1 MAKLK
6 DRTLYKKGILK
17 LQGGGMVPQ
26 SPFTAQGLNQAGI
39 SALNTIKNPAT
50 YTQFAKKLPMRTL
63 GVMGLTNPYTLP
75 FAGPMV
81 AYSIADTLTPQSVKD
96 RAELKRQVDG
106 EYQGIQDYMDVPER
120 ESTVDLLKR
129 AQNMN
134 IQSPLTKRLN
144 AEFGI
149 KAKVDDRETGPEVID
164 KGGSDMQVKKPVDIS
179 NRDPED
185 NNQQAQQLVNDQKKT
200 IKNAEKVF
208 NEMESKARGQGK
220 MTNLNN
226 AIEAARE
233 VMGEQGYGKSGRLLL
248 LQLASNLL
256 AGKTMQ
262 PGAQGFL
269 DVLGQAGQNVIPMA
283 IALERE
289 REKEELGLA
298 KVLLES
304 GKKTG
309 KVKPPSIKV
318 RYRLPNGEISDPVPA
333 STTDTGQYLVYD
345 QLPDGQSVR
354 YLVDPGQV
362 VGQAPI
368 ADNVTNKAKLLNEYK
383 AVKSGQLY
391 TDLFIKVA
399 SENPDLIGPQGGWKK
414 MTLKAGE
421 LLKIAT
427 GSETYKDTILKLADR
442 EQQNFQNFKQY
453 GEVEEGVEK
462 RLNGIFSKIEEKAAD
477 LDSASEEIQAQAL
490 LETLELLST
499 YSLAQTLK
507 DKDRLAV
514 ADIQRAEKRLGGT
527 VGYIPFYDN
536 NPLEIITAY
545 KTVNDKFKNRLG
557 GIRNQWKDIYYYNP
571 MELDAIDK
579 DFATQMLDKNQ
590 ENINKFVEGYT
601 PDNNQDTQL
610 FEQMF
615 NKDNLQGIIKQQ

>member
-1 MAKLK
+1 
-6 DRTLYKKGILK
+6 
-17 LQGGGMVPQ
+17 
-26 SPFTAQGLNQAGI
+26 
-39 SALNTIKNPAT
+39 
-50 YTQFAKKLPMRTL
+50 
-63 GVMGLTNPYTLP
+63 
-75 FAGPMV
+75 
-81 AYSIADTLTPQSVKD
+81 
-96 RAELKRQVDG
+96 
-106 EYQGIQDYMDVPER
+106 
-120 ESTVDLLKR
+120 
-129 AQNMN
+129 
-134 IQSPLTKRLN
+134 
-144 AEFGI
+144 
-149 KAKVDDRETGPEVID
+149 
-164 KGGSDMQVKKPVDIS
+164 
-179 NRDPED
+179 
-185 NNQQAQQLVNDQKKT
+185 
-200 IKNAEKVF
+200 
-208 NEMESKARGQGK
+208 
-220 MTNLNN
+220 
-226 AIEAARE
+226 
-233 VMGEQGYGKSGRLLL
+233 
-248 LQLASNLL
+248 
-256 AGKTMQ
+256 
-262 PGAQGFL
+262 
-269 DVLGQAGQNVIPMA
+269 
-283 IALERE
+283 
-289 REKEELGLA
+289 
-298 KVLLES
+298 
-304 GKKTG
+304 
-309 KVKPPSIKV
+309 
-318 RYRLPNGEISDPVPA
+318 
-333 STTDTGQYLVYD
+333 
-345 QLPDGQSVR
+345 
-354 YLVDPGQV
+354 
-362 VGQAPI
+362 
-368 ADNVTNKAKLLNEYK
+368 
-383 AVKSGQLY
+383 
-391 TDLFIKVA
+391 
-399 SENPDLIGPQGGWKK
+399 

-615 NKDNLQGIIKQQ
+615 NKDNLQGIIKQ